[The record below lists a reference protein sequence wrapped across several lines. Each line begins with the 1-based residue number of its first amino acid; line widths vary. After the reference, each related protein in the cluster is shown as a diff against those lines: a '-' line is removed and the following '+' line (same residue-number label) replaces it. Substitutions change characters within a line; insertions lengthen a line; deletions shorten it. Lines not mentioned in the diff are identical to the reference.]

1 MSSCMRCDGAELPYL
16 AYISGNDTSLGNTSL
31 EEMIATFDTIAI
43 RQEEIVAT
51 ATSEIVG
58 FMRGIVRETRGLAT
72 ADSIITSVLQGELD
86 QCEGNGTTA
95 ALLDR
100 IAPPQHGSYNTGP
113 LLQEITPGR
122 RQVLTAMA
130 LEALEL
136 GGATF
141 LSLPRGQR
149 KAEWEAKGSRLFWL
163 GATRNR
169 IYPENTE
176 PGLRLRGR
184 AKMSWGGDAEGG
196 LIFQMQMAR

>member
-1 MSSCMRCDGAELPYL
+1 MRCDGAELPYL
-16 AYISGNDTSLGNTSL
+16 AYISGNDTSLGSTSL
-31 EEMIATFDTIAI
+31 KQMIATFDTIAI

-58 FMRGIVRETRGLAT
+58 FMRGIVRQMRGSAT
-72 ADSIITSVLQGELD
+72 AESIVSSVLRGELD
-86 QCEGNGTTA
+86 QREGDGTTA

-100 IAPPQHGSYNTGP
+100 IAPLQHWSFCTGP

-122 RQVLTAMA
+122 RQVLANMA
-130 LEALEL
+130 SEALEL

-141 LSLPRGQR
+141 LNLPRGQR
-149 KAEWEAKGSRLFWL
+149 KGEWEAKGSQLFWL
-163 GATRNR
+163 GAARNR
-169 IYPENTE
+169 ICPEDTE

-196 LIFQMQMAR
+196 LIFQMQTVG